1 MNIISLRIS
10 AYEYVHHSTIVGERI
25 GGRRKKQQ
33 GGRSGRRKKEGMGS
47 EGREEK
53 EKERVNE
60 KGEREEVG
68 RKG

>member
-10 AYEYVHHSTIVGERI
+10 AYEYVHHSTSVGERI
-25 GGRRKKQQ
+25 GRRRKKQQ
-33 GGRSGRRKKEGMGS
+33 GGRKEWEKEGMGS